1 MASEFL
7 LATRSPDKARE
18 IREILQPV
26 AHVEL
31 CTLKDVG
38 IMPSA
43 AEDDVENFPTFLENA
58 LAKARYFSRLTG
70 RAVLADDSGLM
81 VAALKGAPG
90 VRTKRFAADHGSDR
104 TDVDEANNDLLLEK
118 LRDVPASNRAARY
131 VCAAACVF
139 PDERSLTAI
148 GTCAG
153 VIAFERKGTGGF
165 GYDPLFLL
173 PALRVTFAQLTAAQ
187 KHEHSHRAR
196 AFRALAAHL
205 K

>member
-7 LATRSPDKARE
+7 LATRSADKARE
-18 IREILQPV
+18 IREILHAV
-26 AHVEL
+26 TRVEL
-31 CTLKDVG
+31 QTLHDVG
-38 IMPSA
+38 IQPGA
-43 AEDDVENFPTFLENA
+43 AEDDVENFPTFLGNA
-58 LAKARYFSRLTG
+58 LAKARYFSQLTG

-81 VAALKGAPG
+81 VDALKGAPG
-90 VRTKRFAADHGSDR
+90 VRTKRFAADQGSDR

-118 LRDVPASNRAARY
+118 LRDVPVGERTARY

-139 PDERSLTAI
+139 PDGPRFTAI
-148 GTCAG
+148 GTCPG
-153 VIAFERKGTGGF
+153 VIAFERKGSGGF

-173 PALRVTFAQLTAAQ
+173 PALHVTFAQLSAVQ